1 MRERERDRVRERERE
16 RERERMKE
24 MDPICNCVVH
34 ICCLPRRLARAPT
47 CTVSNARR
55 VGKFCPVIPP
65 LSADM
70 PPYTPYS
77 MSFAVSLIQK
87 QVFRSMSSRG
97 EHAQVLFKGSA
108 GRWIVS
114 RAVRSDFIKKGMGR
128 FILEMIETYIRRD
141 TRPANIARTVSS
153 VAMLLSAIVCI

>member
-1 MRERERDRVRERERE
+1 MR
-16 RERERMKE
+16 E

-70 PPYTPYS
+70 PPYTPYPI
-77 MSFAVSLIQK
+77 SFAVSVIQK

-108 GRWIVS
+108 GRWIVN

>member
-1 MRERERDRVRERERE
+1 MIERDRHRTSERKRERER
-16 RERERMKE
+16 E
-24 MDPICNCVVH
+24 MDPICNCYVYMFR
-34 ICCLPRRLARAPT
+34 LPRRLARAPT

-55 VGKFCPVIPP
+55 LGKFCPVIPP

-70 PPYTPYS
+70 PPYTPHPI
-77 MSFAVSLIQK
+77 SFAVSLIQK

-108 GRWIVS
+108 GRWIVN